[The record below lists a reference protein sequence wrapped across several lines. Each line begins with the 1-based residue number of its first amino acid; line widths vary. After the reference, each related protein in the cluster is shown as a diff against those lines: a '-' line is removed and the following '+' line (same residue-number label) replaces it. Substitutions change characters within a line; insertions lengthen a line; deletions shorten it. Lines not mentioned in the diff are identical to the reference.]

1 MWTVKYHLLMLRGLY
16 NRAFNEIHMEKRNA
30 VCVLFGETVRALRK
44 AQGFSQEEFADH
56 AGIHRTYM
64 GGIERGERNP
74 TLTTISRIAD
84 ALGVPISELFIGKNH
99 A

>member
-1 MWTVKYHLLMLRGLY
+1 
-16 NRAFNEIHMEKRNA
+16 MEKRNA

-44 AQGFSQEEFADH
+44 SQGFSQEEFADH

-74 TLTTISRIAD
+74 TLTTISRIAE
-84 ALGVPISELFIGKNH
+84 ALGVPIDELFAGESH

>member
-1 MWTVKYHLLMLRGLY
+1 
-16 NRAFNEIHMEKRNA
+16 MEKRNA
-30 VCVLFGETVRALRK
+30 ICALFGETVRALRK
-44 AQGFSQEEFADH
+44 SQGFSQEEFADH

-74 TLTTISRIAD
+74 TLTTISRIAK
-84 ALGVPISELFIGKNH
+84 ALDVPICELFIGRMH